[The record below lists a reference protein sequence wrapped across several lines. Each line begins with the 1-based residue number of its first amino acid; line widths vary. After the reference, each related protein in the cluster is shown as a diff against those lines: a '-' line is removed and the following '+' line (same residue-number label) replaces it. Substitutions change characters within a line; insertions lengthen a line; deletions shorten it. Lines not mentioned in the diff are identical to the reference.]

1 MPELGLSVIIPAYNE
16 ESRLPETLRRVSA
29 YLSRQSYPA
38 EAIVV
43 DDGSDDGTAAA
54 AARFHGALPVT
65 VHRHPDGANHG
76 KGASVKLGMLA
87 ATGAYRL
94 FMDADNSTT
103 IEEIERFWPLFA
115 EGYDVVI
122 GSRAIA
128 GARITTH
135 QPRYRELAGRMGNRI
150 IQALAVPGILDTQV
164 GFKMF
169 TRRSAEVIFP
179 RLTIDRWGFDVEAL
193 AIARLNDW
201 RIREMPI
208 TWSNAPG
215 SKVKSGAYLEVLRE
229 VWRIGRNLKAGV
241 YQ

>member
-1 MPELGLSVIIPAYNE
+1 MADMRLSVIIPAYNE
-16 ESRLPETLRRVSA
+16 ESRLPETLRWVSA
-29 YLSRQSYPA
+29 YLARQSYPA
-38 EAIVV
+38 EVVVV
-43 DDGSDDGTAAA
+43 DDGSDDGTAGA
-54 AARFHGALPVT
+54 AARFHGARPVS

-87 ATGAYRL
+87 ATGEYRL

-128 GARITTH
+128 GARIITH
-135 QPRYRELAGRMGNRI
+135 QPRYRELAGRFGNKI
-150 IQALAVPGILDTQV
+150 IRAMAVPGILDTQV

-169 TRRSAEVIFP
+169 TRRSAEIIFP

-193 AIARLNDW
+193 AIARLKGW

-215 SKVKSGAYLEVLRE
+215 SKVKSGAYLDVLRE
-229 VWRIGRNLKAGV
+229 VWRIRRNLRAGA
-241 YQ
+241 YR